1 MEKMNP
7 PAYVSLIDRYIEQG
21 GFAGAAVIAAQHGK
35 IVLEHYAGQAAP
47 DLPATADTLWPL
59 ASISKVYTAA
69 MIMRLVEQGELTLS
83 RPVHHLLPT
92 FTGEGREKIRLRHL
106 LTHTAGMIYESP
118 VMDERL
124 AAQTPRPALVAE
136 MIEAP
141 LLFQPGTAFA
151 YADYHYLMAGCMAEA
166 LTDKDF
172 ADLVDEL
179 VLQPMGL
186 HDTYMR
192 PPAAVSHRL
201 AKVRGVM
208 AEETAGAMYNS
219 PYALSLAHPAFGT
232 VATARDLLHFA
243 LHFAPT
249 GPHLHSPAAIRT
261 MTTDQTG
268 GQVGPHDASMGLPL
282 TARMPWGIGFA
293 VKSAWM
299 PNGFADL
306 SSLRTYG
313 HGGASGCQ
321 LVIDPEADAVIALV
335 TNTHAR
341 TGREQWYIR
350 LQSILNSV
358 FALLN

>member
-1 MEKMNP
+1 MF
-7 PAYVSLIDRYIEQG
+7 AAWRLLGV
-21 GFAGAAVIAAQHGK
+21 AGAAAPALAV
-35 IVLEHYAGQAAP
+35 VLCCSRAFTDFATGGLEP
-47 DLPATADTLWPL
+47 DLTIWLDLPLEESLRRRGGRAAD
-59 ASISKVYTAA
+59 
-69 MIMRLVEQGELTLS
+69 R
-83 RPVHHLLPT
+83 
-92 FTGEGREKIRLRHL
+92 
-106 LTHTAGMIYESP
+106 
-118 VMDERL
+118 
-124 AAQTPRPALVAE
+124 
-136 MIEAP
+136 IEAS
-141 LLFQPGTAFA
+141 GHAFLA
-151 YADYHYLMAGCMAEA
+151 RVAAGEA
-166 LTDKDF
+166 GDAAARARAREAAAAVA
-172 ADLVDEL
+172 ADLNA
-179 VLQPMGL
+179 Q
-186 HDTYMR
+186 
-192 PPAAVSHRL
+192 
-201 AKVRGVM
+201 VRGVM

>member
-1 MEKMNP
+1 MNP
-7 PAYVSLIDRYIEQG
+7 PACVSLIDRYIDQG
-21 GFAGAAVIAAQHGK
+21 GFAGAALIAAQHGK
-35 IVLEHYAGQAAP
+35 IVLEYYAGNAAP
-47 DLPATADTLWPL
+47 DVTASATTLWPL

-69 MIMRLVEQGELTLS
+69 MIMRLVEQGELTLN
-83 RPVHHLLPT
+83 RPTHHLLPT
-92 FTGEGREKIRLRHL
+92 FTGEGREQIRLRHL

-124 AAQTPRPALVAE
+124 AAQTPRSILVEE
-136 MIEAP
+136 MLQAP

-151 YADYHYLMAGCMAEA
+151 YADYHYLLAGCMAEVV
-166 LTDKDF
+166 TGMDF

-186 HDTYMR
+186 RDTYMR
-192 PPAAVSHRL
+192 PPASVSHQL

-208 AEETAGAMYNS
+208 AEGTAGAMYNS
-219 PYALSLAHPAFGT
+219 PYALSLAHPAFGA
-232 VATARDLLHFA
+232 VATARDLLHFG

-249 GPHLHSPAAIRT
+249 GPRIHSPATIRT

-268 GQVGPHDASMGLPL
+268 GVGPFGEQMGLPAH
-282 TARMPWGIGFA
+282 ARVPWGIGFA
-293 VKSAWM
+293 LKSAWT

-306 SSLRTYG
+306 ASVRTYG

-321 LVIDPEADAVIALV
+321 LVIDPEADAVLV
-335 TNTHAR
+335 LLTNTHAR

-350 LQSILNSV
+350 LQSILNSA
-358 FALLN
+358 FAMLK